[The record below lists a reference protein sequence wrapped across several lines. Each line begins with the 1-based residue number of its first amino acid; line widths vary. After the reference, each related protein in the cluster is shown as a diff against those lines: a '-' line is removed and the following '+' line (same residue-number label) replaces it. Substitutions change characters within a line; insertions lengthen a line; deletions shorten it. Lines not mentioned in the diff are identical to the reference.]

1 VTLIVSAINV
11 FAILGF
17 AFLMERKQA
26 PAVRSLF
33 WPAFAMKL
41 LAGIG
46 LGWVYQHYYST
57 GDTFNFFDQ
66 ASAQARLFKTHAG
79 AYFDFLW
86 QDPDVEWKGA
96 ARSAFFVK
104 MASIIAIVADGNYWI
119 TSLWF
124 SFLSFIASFYLFKL
138 VTRFFEGATAAAAAA
153 FLFFPSVVF
162 WGSGVIKE
170 SMGLAALMVLSGVYL
185 KVMMKKL
192 PGGGE
197 FVLAAVS
204 VWVAWN
210 LKYYWISV
218 FLPVVC
224 TSLLVQAGSV
234 RLKIPSRLKIVLW
247 IILFFILC
255 LGVSLLHPN
264 FYPER
269 ILRVVIENNQAFA
282 SHSDSGDLIHYGLLE
297 ATWASVILHSPWALI
312 SGLFRPF
319 LWEANTLLKLVVAL
333 ENGLILVLC
342 LSSFGRFGDLLR
354 SPNRLITLSVIVYV
368 CLLCV
373 FLALST
379 PNLGSLTRYKVGF
392 LPFLVFL
399 VSYKNTLVNYGFS
412 LPMCRWLQKW
422 IAQGRNKNSS

>member
-1 VTLIVSAINV
+1 
-11 FAILGF
+11 
-17 AFLMERKQA
+17 
-26 PAVRSLF
+26 
-33 WPAFAMKL
+33 
-41 LAGIG
+41 
-46 LGWVYQHYYST
+46 
-57 GDTFNFFDQ
+57 
-66 ASAQARLFKTHAG
+66 
-79 AYFDFLW
+79 
-86 QDPDVEWKGA
+86 
-96 ARSAFFVK
+96 
-104 MASIIAIVADGNYWI
+104 
-119 TSLWF
+119 
-124 SFLSFIASFYLFKL
+124 
-138 VTRFFEGATAAAAAA
+138 
-153 FLFFPSVVF
+153 
-162 WGSGVIKE
+162 
-170 SMGLAALMVLSGVYL
+170 
-185 KVMMKKL
+185 
-192 PGGGE
+192 
-197 FVLAAVS
+197 
-204 VWVAWN
+204 
-210 LKYYWISV
+210 
-218 FLPVVC
+218 
-224 TSLLVQAGSV
+224 
-234 RLKIPSRLKIVLW
+234 LKIVLW

-333 ENGLILVLC
+333 ENSLILVLC
-342 LSSFGRFGDLLR
+342 LSSFGRFGDFLR

-412 LPMCRWLQKW
+412 LPMFRWLQKW
-422 IAQGRNKNSS
+422 TAQGRNKNSS